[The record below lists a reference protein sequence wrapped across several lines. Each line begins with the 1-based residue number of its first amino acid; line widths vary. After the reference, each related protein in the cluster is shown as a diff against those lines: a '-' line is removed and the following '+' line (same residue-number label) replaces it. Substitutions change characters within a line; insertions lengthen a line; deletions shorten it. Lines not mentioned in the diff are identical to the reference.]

1 MSKENLGKFLQ
12 DARIKVK
19 LSQKEVAD
27 RLGYQTAQY
36 VSNWERGVAT
46 PPGRTLR
53 KLADLYRIPAEELY
67 EVILD
72 YVLAQT
78 RQDLQKEFFG
88 SRKGQ
93 R

>member
-1 MSKENLGKFLQ
+1 MSKQNLGRFLQ
-12 DARIKVK
+12 DARIKVG

-36 VSNWERGVAT
+36 VSNWERGIAT

-72 YVLAQT
+72 FVLAQT
-78 RQDLQKEFFG
+78 RQDLEKEFFG
-88 SRKGQ
+88 SRKG
-93 R
+93 RG